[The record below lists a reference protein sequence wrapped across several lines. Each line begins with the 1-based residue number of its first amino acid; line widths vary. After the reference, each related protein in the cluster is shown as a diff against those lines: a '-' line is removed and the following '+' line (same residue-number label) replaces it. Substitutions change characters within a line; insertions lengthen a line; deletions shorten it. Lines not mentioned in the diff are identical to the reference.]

1 MAIIA
6 RPITVRQRFTV
17 QAKLAPC
24 PADLNGD
31 RRVDGFDLGFLL
43 AAWGTGSSAADL
55 NQDGTVDGSDLGQL
69 INAWGPCA
77 S

>member
-31 RRVDGFDLGFLL
+31 RRVDGFDLGSLL

>member
-17 QAKLAPC
+17 QATLAPC

-31 RRVDGFDLGFLL
+31 RRVDGFDLGSLL